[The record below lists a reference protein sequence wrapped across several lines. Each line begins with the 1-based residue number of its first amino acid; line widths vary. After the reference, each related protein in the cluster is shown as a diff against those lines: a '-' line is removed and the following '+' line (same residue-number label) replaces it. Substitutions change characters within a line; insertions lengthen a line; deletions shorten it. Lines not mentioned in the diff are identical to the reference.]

1 MLPFKKMIEI
11 RAYIDYEGG
20 SPYAKWFNRLNAPA
34 AAKVVTALVRME
46 QGNMS
51 NTKSV
56 GSGVFECRIDFGPGY
71 RVYFGK
77 DGDTLIILLGGGTKK
92 RQQKDIQKART
103 IWKEYKRRKKLEGE
117 SGTYT

>member
-1 MLPFKKMIEI
+1 MIEI
-11 RAYIDYEGG
+11 RAYVDYEGG
-20 SPYAKWFNRLNAPA
+20 SPYAKWFNSLNAPA

-51 NTKSV
+51 NTKRV

-77 DGDTLIILLGGGTKK
+77 DGNTLIILLGGGTKK
-92 RQQKDIQKART
+92 RKQKDVQKART
-103 IWKEYKRRKKLEGE
+103 IWKDYKKRKKLEG
-117 SGTYT
+117 

>member
-1 MLPFKKMIEI
+1 MIEI
-11 RAYIDYEGG
+11 RAYVDYEGG
-20 SPYAKWFNRLNAPA
+20 SPYAKWFNSLNAPA

-77 DGDTLIILLGGGTKK
+77 DGDTPIILLGGGTKK
-92 RQQKDIQKART
+92 RQQKDIQDARK
-103 IWKEYKRRKKLEGE
+103 IWKEYKQRKKLEA
-117 SGTYT
+117 